1 MTSRKL
7 SQGLAYSR
15 HASQCIVDWRVSW
28 LEGWLMGPLQQG
40 SKEARSMSELKDRLE
55 SLLEALFMRIL
66 DSPSKGIFG
75 ELRAFAM
82 RSMRAWAGFQ
92 LCQASSFL
100 SI

>member
-1 MTSRKL
+1 
-7 SQGLAYSR
+7 
-15 HASQCIVDWRVSW
+15 
-28 LEGWLMGPLQQG
+28 
-40 SKEARSMSELKDRLE
+40 MSELKDRLE
-55 SLLEALFMRIL
+55 GLLEALFMRIL

-92 LCQASSFL
+92 FCQASSFL